1 MVSSIDQW
9 KNIMIESD
17 DLYDLSA
24 DVTVSSLYDLT
35 DKDGHKSLY
44 VSVVLQALL
53 DLTKPLSKSEDSS
66 VQVYRDQSQAWIFKE
81 VGVTC
86 EDFEEVCFYAGL
98 EPSLIRKFA
107 YNVINSEDISD
118 VRRNFQAL
126 L

>member
-1 MVSSIDQW
+1 
-9 KNIMIESD
+9 MIESD
-17 DLYDLSA
+17 DLYNLSA

-35 DKDGHKSLY
+35 DKNGHKSLY

-53 DLTKPLSKSEDSS
+53 DFTKPLSKSEDSS
-66 VQVYRDQSQAWIFKE
+66 VQVYRDQAKSWIFKE

-107 YNVINSEDISD
+107 YNVINSGDISD

>member
-35 DKDGHKSLY
+35 DKNGHQSLY

-66 VQVYRDQSQAWIFKE
+66 VQVYRDQAQSWIFKE